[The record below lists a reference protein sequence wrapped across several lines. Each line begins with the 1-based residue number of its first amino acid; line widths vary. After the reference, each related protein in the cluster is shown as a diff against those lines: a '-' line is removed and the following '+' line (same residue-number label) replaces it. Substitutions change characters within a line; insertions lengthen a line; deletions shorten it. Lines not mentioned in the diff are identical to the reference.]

1 MNSQKNKQDSSK
13 FPLEREANDQLK
25 IDACFSPYLYPVYK
39 DNESIVVIIDVLRAT
54 SAICAAFE
62 NGAEKIIP
70 VASLD
75 EAREYKKKGFL
86 VGAERNGLP
95 VDGFDFGNSPF
106 HYIGGHIKGKT
117 IVLTTTNGTQAIEAA
132 KDAYK
137 IVIGS
142 FLNISALCDFLI
154 IENRNILLLCSG
166 WKNKFNLEDAL
177 FAGAVTDEISN
188 RNPDFQFGDACLALK
203 YLSQM
208 AKKNPIKFLNYSSH
222 KDRLAKLNLKE
233 DVRYCLTP
241 NQTKVI
247 PIYKEGALVRMVDGN
262 TNFVYAINH

>member
-1 MNSQKNKQDSSK
+1 MEEKK
-13 FPLEREANDQLK
+13 LK

-54 SAICAAFE
+54 SAICTAFE
-62 NGAEKIIP
+62 HGAEKIIP
-70 VASLD
+70 VATLD
-75 EAREYKKKGFL
+75 EAKKYKSNGFL

-106 HYIGGHIKGKT
+106 HYMGDHIKGKE
-117 IVLTTTNGTQAIEAA
+117 IVLTTTNGTQAIEVA

-142 FLNISALCDFLI
+142 FLNMDALCSWLI
-154 IENRNILLLCSG
+154 EENKSVLLLCSG

-177 FAGAVTDEISN
+177 FAGAVTEEIALRTEKYN
-188 RNPDFQFGDACLALK
+188 LGDACLALK
-203 YLSQM
+203 YLYEM
-208 AKKNPIKFLNYSSH
+208 AKKNPNKFLNYSSH
-222 KDRLAKLNLKE
+222 KERLAALNLKE

-247 PIYKEGALVRMVDGN
+247 PVYKNGALVRMPQP
-262 TNFVYAINH
+262 